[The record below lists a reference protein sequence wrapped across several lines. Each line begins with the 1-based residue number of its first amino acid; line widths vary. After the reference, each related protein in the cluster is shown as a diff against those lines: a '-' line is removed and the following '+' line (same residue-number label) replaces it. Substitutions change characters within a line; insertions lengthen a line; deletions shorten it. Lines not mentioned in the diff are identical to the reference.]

1 VKPATRTPRVEG
13 YKAYTAGPLG
23 GLGPFFTPPLT
34 SFLPKPDFCLG
45 THLSNKT
52 FCLPH
57 ERAECQFGHSADFAY
72 ELGAASAQCS
82 CCS

>member
-1 VKPATRTPRVEG
+1 MKPATRTPRVEDQG
-13 YKAYTAGPLG
+13 LFYGRAPAQGW

-72 ELGAASAQCS
+72 ELGAA
-82 CCS
+82 